1 MNHLSLPPR
10 ILIVDD
16 QREVRRMIKAAL
28 EAQFPQAS
36 LVDVPSAEEAMVLLA
51 QGPFN
56 LLVVDIRLA
65 GMSGL
70 EMVEKARR
78 RQPNLN
84 IIVVTGLND
93 PAVDQQ
99 LEQAPIQGWFRKPL
113 PMEDFLACAANL
125 LKSETAQSPA
135 IQSTPALSTEET
147 AQPEVNPW
155 DAVCERL
162 GLQALWISDREANL
176 VAQSTLATTLLQ
188 LDRMVEYFSQVESA
202 IMDLQT
208 RYRAEEF
215 LPLAVYLTQ
224 EWVTSAFRLE
234 NTRVYFCLNRDQ
246 LPGQPLALQM
256 ALLQKAGELLDALRE
271 SPVYFGD
278 ELSLKPPKNEDEG
291 AKAEEVAESNL
302 TPDAELEALLQNPAV
317 HLPQAEQADQFWEQ
331 SLSAEEWAD
340 SMSQSQTLPFH
351 QARQLGLLPSEE
363 NETSFRD

>member
-1 MNHLSLPPR
+1 MNPPSLPLR

-147 AQPEVNPW
+147 AQPKANPW
-155 DAVCERL
+155 DALCERL

-176 VAQSTLATTLLQ
+176 VAQSTLATTLPQ

-234 NTRVYFCLNRDQ
+234 NTRVYFCLKRAQ

-271 SPVYFGD
+271 APVYFGD
-278 ELSLKPPKNEDEG
+278 ELSPEHPKEDAG
-291 AKAEEVAESNL
+291 VKAEEIAEPNL
-302 TPDAELEALLQNPAV
+302 TLDAELEALLQNPAA
-317 HLPQAEQADQFWEQ
+317 HLSQAEQADQFWEQ
-331 SLSAEEWAD
+331 GLSAEEWTD
-340 SMSQSQTLPFH
+340 SMGQSQTLPFH